1 MIPADDLPMPG
12 SAVAHRLLGARL
24 IRSSDNPHWREV
36 IHCAQSSRERRKR
49 GYSFLEGEH
58 LCEAWL
64 HHVGLPHRVVLAES
78 ALVSPIVGKLV
89 GLSQGQK
96 PAGGVLI
103 VEDALWRDLSQL
115 VQGVSIAFLIQTP
128 QPTLPEGVADDAVYL
143 DRLQDPGNVGS
154 ILRSAAAAGIPRVLT
169 APGTAF
175 AWAPKVLRAGMG
187 AHFALSIHEGVP
199 WPQLAQRAQIRC
211 LGSRVR
217 DARPI
222 WEVDLRSP
230 SIWLFGNEGGGLDPQ
245 IEDSKVEWVRIPQS
259 AGMESLNVAAA
270 AAICLFEQSRQRNR
284 A

>member
-1 MIPADDLPMPG
+1 
-12 SAVAHRLLGARL
+12 
-24 IRSSDNPHWREV
+24 
-36 IHCAQSSRERRKR
+36 
-49 GYSFLEGEH
+49 
-58 LCEAWL
+58 
-64 HHVGLPHRVVLAES
+64 
-78 ALVSPIVGKLV
+78 
-89 GLSQGQK
+89 
-96 PAGGVLI
+96 
-103 VEDALWRDLSQL
+103 
-115 VQGVSIAFLIQTP
+115 
-128 QPTLPEGVADDAVYL
+128 
-143 DRLQDPGNVGS
+143 
-154 ILRSAAAAGIPRVLT
+154 
-169 APGTAF
+169 
-175 AWAPKVLRAGMG
+175 MG